1 MPQQRGFI
9 HQIQKINIQEIS
21 EKNQKINK
29 IIEIFEIVNFLITC
43 VSHYMFDYLIY
54 PVFRTTS

>member
-29 IIEIFEIVNFLITC
+29 IIEIFEIVNF
-43 VSHYMFDYLIY
+43 
-54 PVFRTTS
+54 